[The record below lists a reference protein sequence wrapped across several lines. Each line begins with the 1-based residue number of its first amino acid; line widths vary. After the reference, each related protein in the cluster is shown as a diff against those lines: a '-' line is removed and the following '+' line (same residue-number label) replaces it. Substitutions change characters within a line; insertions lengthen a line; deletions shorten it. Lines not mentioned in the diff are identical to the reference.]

1 MFKKTIMII
10 GTGVLGSYLSKHFLN
25 NGHNVYVTTR
35 YKKVIY
41 KNYNYN
47 KIEKK
52 VKFIKLNVLNKNE
65 ILRKIKQINPN
76 FIYYFAGQSSIFISY
91 KKKLETVNSNY
102 YGALNFLKIL
112 KKEKLKTKFYK
123 ASSGYIFDIFKYK
136 KKKEIKYIKPNN
148 PYVKSQIE
156 AFKSVIKYRKMG
168 VSCSSLIFFN
178 IESPLKSS
186 SFLLNKIRNFIKFKK
201 TKFLKLGDIN
211 AYRDFSWAPEIMMGV
226 YYASKLTTQ
235 DIIFSSGKTFLIKD
249 MVKYF
254 FHINKLSY
262 ENFVIID
269 KKLYRKNEKKKLVS
283 SVSNATQLLKKWRWN
298 PKIYGKKLILKLNN
312 SPIPKY

>member
-1 MFKKTIMII
+1 
-10 GTGVLGSYLSKHFLN
+10 
-25 NGHNVYVTTR
+25 
-35 YKKVIY
+35 
-41 KNYNYN
+41 
-47 KIEKK
+47 
-52 VKFIKLNVLNKNE
+52 
-65 ILRKIKQINPN
+65 
-76 FIYYFAGQSSIFISY
+76 
-91 KKKLETVNSNY
+91 
-102 YGALNFLKIL
+102 
-112 KKEKLKTKFYK
+112 
-123 ASSGYIFDIFKYK
+123 
-136 KKKEIKYIKPNN
+136 
-148 PYVKSQIE
+148 
-156 AFKSVIKYRKMG
+156 MG

-262 ENFVIID
+262 ENFVVID
-269 KKLYRKNEKKKLVS
+269 KKLYTKASLNMISQPS
-283 SVSNATQLLKKWRWN
+283 SIEILRVLLNFVNPLQTSINLSLHRCILSFLLKN
-298 PKIYGKKLILKLNN
+298 ME
-312 SPIPKY
+312 